1 MANVGIAEV
10 AGIRVRK
17 SQLLRSRAGRGGG
30 TGMMED
36 GSFVEG
42 IDNRWLVHVL

>member
-1 MANVGIAEV
+1 MIAGV
-10 AGIRVRK
+10 AGVMVRE
-17 SQLLRSRAGRGGG
+17 SQLLGDEAGRGSG

-42 IDNRWLVHVL
+42 TNSRRLVQVLL